1 MRSMKYKVCRGCGTR
16 VPMSKDKCPVCGTTD
31 FTIVDEPEEKN
42 QTLDWAPDGNE
53 NTTKLF
59 PLTGN
64 HRTVQRERE
73 DDTEQEPVRK
83 QPRKKTQKK
92 KTESQKKKTESR
104 KESKKSEHAG
114 VNLEHLLKRFPPM
127 TRLLIMILSAL
138 VVIVL
143 VVSIVAVASRKQ
155 TKTAAASTPTAS
167 ATASASAQAASETA
181 RADGQPIGKAVITAD
196 TIKIRTE
203 PNTDAGVLGI
213 VQKDD
218 QYDVYET
225 KTDGSY
231 TWYCIGSEKWIADDG
246 GEWVT
251 YTAGD

>member
-1 MRSMKYKVCRGCGTR
+1 MKYKVCRGCGTR
-16 VPMSKDKCPVCGTTD
+16 VPMSKEKCPVCGTTD
-31 FTIVDEPEEKN
+31 FTIVDEPEEET
-42 QTLDWAPDGNE
+42 QTLDWAPEGNE

-64 HRTVQRERE
+64 HHTVQRDPE
-73 DDTEQEPVRK
+73 DDAAQKPSKK
-83 QPRKKTQKK
+83 QMPKKKKTPKK
-92 KTESQKKKTESR
+92 KTETR
-104 KESKKSEHAG
+104 KVSEKGEHTG
-114 VNLEHLLKRFPPM
+114 MNLEHLLKRFPPV
-127 TRLLIMILSAL
+127 TRMLIMILSAL

-143 VVSIVAVASRKQ
+143 VVGIVAAVSRKPA
-155 TKTAAASTPTAS
+155 KTAAASASPTAG
-167 ATASASAQAASETA
+167 ATASASAQAAGETA

-218 QYDVYET
+218 QYDVYEIE
-225 KTDGSY
+225 TDGSY

-251 YTAGD
+251 YTAGE

>member
-1 MRSMKYKVCRGCGTR
+1 MKYKVCRGCGTR
-16 VPMSKDKCPVCGTTD
+16 VPMSKEKCPVCGTTD
-31 FTIVDEPEEKN
+31 FTIVDEPEEET
-42 QTLDWAPDGNE
+42 QTLDWAPDGSD

-64 HRTVQRERE
+64 HHTVQRDPE
-73 DDTEQEPVRK
+73 DDAAQKPSKK
-83 QPRKKTQKK
+83 QMPKKKKTPKK
-92 KTESQKKKTESR
+92 KTETR
-104 KESKKSEHAG
+104 KASEKGEHTG
-114 VNLEHLLKRFPPM
+114 VNFEHLLKRFPPV
-127 TRLLIMILSAL
+127 TRVLIMILSAL

-143 VVSIVAVASRKQ
+143 VVGIVAAVSRKPAKTAVAS
-155 TKTAAASTPTAS
+155 ASPTAG
-167 ATASASAQAASETA
+167 ATASASAQAAGETA

-218 QYDVYET
+218 QYDVYEVE
-225 KTDGSY
+225 TDGSY

-246 GEWVT
+246 GEWVI
-251 YTAGD
+251 YTAGK